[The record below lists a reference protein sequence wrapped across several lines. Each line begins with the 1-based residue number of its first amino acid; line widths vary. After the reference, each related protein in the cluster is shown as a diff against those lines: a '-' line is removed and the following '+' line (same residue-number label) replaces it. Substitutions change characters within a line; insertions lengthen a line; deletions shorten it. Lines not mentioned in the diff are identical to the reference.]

1 MPVRKQLDDKVIGGT
16 INGQGSFVMRAE
28 KVGRDTMLAQIVR
41 MVSEAQRSRAP
52 IQRLADIVAGW
63 FVPAVILIAIL
74 AFAAWAVWGPPPAMG
89 YALIAAVSVLIIACP
104 CALGLATPMSIM
116 VGIGRGATEGILIKN
131 AEALELME
139 KIDTIV
145 IDKTGTHVQLIR
157 PVTSGG
163 FLGKNL
169 LDRHRMV
176 YQALA
181 APMKDGRIHALE
193 ITAKTPEEV
202 NT

>member
-1 MPVRKQLDDKVIGGT
+1 MCVRNSAVSPADL
-16 INGQGSFVMRAE
+16 
-28 KVGRDTMLAQIVR
+28 QIS
-41 MVSEAQRSRAP
+41 MRSRCMLSNSAMKS
-52 IQRLADIVAGW
+52 
-63 FVPAVILIAIL
+63 AVVQIA
-74 AFAAWAVWGPPPAMG
+74 FGFP
-89 YALIAAVSVLIIACP
+89 YALLSWKMITAEAVTTYIHQVFPDAAV
-104 CALGLATPMSIM
+104 T
-116 VGIGRGATEGILIKN
+116 
-131 AEALELME
+131 
-139 KIDTIV
+139 V
-145 IDKTGTHVQLIR
+145 IDKTGTQDHLIVR
-157 PVTSGG
+157 VTSGG